1 MDLRHL
7 EHVLLLADELNFSRA
22 AERAHLTQ
30 SAFSRSI
37 QTAEAL
43 AGVPFFDRTR
53 RSVQPTAVGLRII
66 ERGRRIL
73 AEASDL
79 DREIRFLETGV
90 GGEVRVGAG
99 LTQAASIL
107 PDVAQAFHRQYPQ
120 VKLTFQ
126 VGHWS
131 SLVDDLLH
139 ERIDFLISDVS
150 ELDAQPGLEITRLLP
165 REGSLF
171 CRAGHPLLQG
181 PVSRERLAAFEFAG
195 PPLPTRIAPQ
205 MASLIDPVR
214 QRENLLA
221 IECNSMGML
230 RRLTLESDLILINL
244 VIAVAREV
252 EQGLLVDLKPL
263 LPAELADSLAILSQ
277 WGLARPAGRT
287 QSPAAVRFMALLE
300 AACQLA

>member
-7 EHVLLLADELNFSRA
+7 EHVLLLAEELNFSRA
-22 AERAHLTQ
+22 AARAHLTQ

-37 QTAEAL
+37 QAAEAI
-43 AGVPFFDRTR
+43 AGVAFFDRTR
-53 RSVQPTAVGLRII
+53 RSVKPTAVGQRII

-79 DREIRFLETGV
+79 DREIRYLEAGV
-90 GGEVRVGAG
+90 GGEIRIGAG

-107 PDVAQAFHRQYPQ
+107 PDVAQAFHRQYPG

-131 SLVDDLLH
+131 SLGDDLMH
-139 ERIDFLISDVS
+139 ERIDFLISDIS
-150 ELDAQPGLEITRLLP
+150 ELDNFSELQVTRLPP

-181 PVSRERLAAFEFAG
+181 PITQERLAACEYAG
-195 PPLPTRIAPQ
+195 SPLPTRIASE
-205 MASLIDPVR
+205 MARLIDPR
-214 QRENLLA
+214 GERENLLA

-230 RRLTLESDLILINL
+230 RRLTLESDLVLLNLLIS
-244 VIAVAREV
+244 VAREV

-263 LPAELADSLAILSQ
+263 LPRELAESMAVMSH
-277 WGLARPAGRT
+277 WGIARRSGRT
-287 QSPAAVRFMALLE
+287 QSPAAERFI
-300 AACQLA
+300 ACLVAGCQSA